1 MKRYI
6 LFAGVN
12 GAGKSTLYRIVDQ
25 DIRNLPRVNVDEIL
39 KTFGDWRNF
48 GDILKAG
55 KIAIAKIES
64 NFSEGLSFNQE
75 TTLCGASIMKNI
87 LRAKSLGYYI
97 EVHYVG
103 VASAE
108 VAKERIKMRVAMGGH
123 GIPDADVDRRYV
135 ESFRKLKEI
144 MPLCDELT
152 LYDNTTKL
160 NWVATYK
167 DNKLVWKNRDALPD
181 WYRKLQSQ

>member
-12 GAGKSTLYRIVDQ
+12 GAGK
-25 DIRNLPRVNVDEIL
+25 
-39 KTFGDWRNF
+39 
-48 GDILKAG
+48 
-55 KIAIAKIES
+55 IAITTIES
-64 NFSEGLSFNQE
+64 NFSAGLSFNQE
-75 TTLCGASIMKNI
+75 TTLCGASIIKNI
-87 LRAKSLGYYI
+87 LRAKSLGYNI
-97 EVHYVG
+97 TIHYVG

-135 ESFRKLKEI
+135 ESFRKLKEV
-144 MPLCDELT
+144 MPLCDEVI

-167 DNKLVWKNRDALPD
+167 DNKLVWQNRDALPD
-181 WYRKLQSQ
+181 WYMKLQSQ